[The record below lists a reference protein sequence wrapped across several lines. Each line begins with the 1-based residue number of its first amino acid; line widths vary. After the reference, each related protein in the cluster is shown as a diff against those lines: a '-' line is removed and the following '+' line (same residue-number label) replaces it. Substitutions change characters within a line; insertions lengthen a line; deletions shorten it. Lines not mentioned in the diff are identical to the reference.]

1 MRNAKA
7 LAYYTAITGAALG
20 LAADEVGEIGSSR
33 LMHRSSLHDMAWHT
47 RGRAAVGARPL
58 VVVAVVVAVDAHD
71 RLLRKHLQE
80 EEDEE

>member
-33 LMHRSSLHDMAWHT
+33 LVHRSSLHGMA
-47 RGRAAVGARPL
+47 
-58 VVVAVVVAVDAHD
+58 
-71 RLLRKHLQE
+71 
-80 EEDEE
+80 